1 MALSS
6 SEINKRLYEKLY
18 DYLSPNKQ
26 ELFERYASERTNY
39 ITVVLENVYQEHNAS
54 AVVRSCDCLGI
65 QNLHVVEQRNEYKVQ
80 TEIALGA
87 SNWVNIHNYSDPKN
101 TTTNCLK
108 ALKKQGYKI
117 VATTPHDN
125 SQSIF
130 EIDLSEPIAFVFG
143 TEKEGI
149 SQEVLDEADETT
161 FIPMY
166 GFTESFNISVS
177 VAIVLSAIR
186 RRLEKSSIRWRLDE
200 NEQILAKIEWTKQLL
215 NGGEYMCKRFTED
228 IINEA
233 TLQ

>member
-1 MALSS
+1 MALSP

-18 DYLSPNKQ
+18 DHISPNKQ
-26 ELFERYASERTNY
+26 TLFERYAPERTNY

-65 QNLHVVEQRNEYKVQ
+65 QNLHVVEQRNEYRVQ

-87 SNWVNIHNYSDPKN
+87 SNWVKIHNYSDPNN
-101 TTTNCLK
+101 TTANCLRK
-108 ALKKQGYKI
+108 LKEQGYKI
-117 VATTPHDN
+117 IATTPHDN
-125 SQSIF
+125 SQSIYDL
-130 EIDLSEPIAFVFG
+130 DLSQPMAFVFG

-149 SQEVLDEADETT
+149 SQEVLEEADQTT

-186 RRLEKSSIRWRLDE
+186 RRLEESAIRWRLDE

-228 IINEA
+228 IINDA
-233 TLQ
+233 LLK